1 MISKKLLCISILVTT
16 TIILGCGSS
25 NKIVDVSKLSVDRNI
40 EITGPQFNI
49 SFNDSNDFQLIVS
62 MGGGGS
68 SNSPSLKALS
78 SIKDIV
84 FNIYDKNNKLI
95 KQLITDNIT
104 KSGIQN
110 SETGNTS
117 LMGSA
122 GVEFPKY
129 NITDSF
135 IPFYAEAYFRTNDGA
150 LMRKA
155 TFPMLKLS
163 GKSISINITG
173 KPAFEEFHFDVKLLR
188 NFEETHGEFLSTSEL
203 YRLEIFDSTNS
214 KVYSTFEDRFFAP
227 IFNNVEPI
235 KVGEKKFLAFDIKM
249 KHYKTGKKLP
259 DGNYRVEF
267 TIPCKPEP
275 YIFKQIM
282 LLTTL
287 K

>member
-117 LMGSA
+117 
-122 GVEFPKY
+122 
-129 NITDSF
+129 
-135 IPFYAEAYFRTNDGA
+135 
-150 LMRKA
+150 
-155 TFPMLKLS
+155 
-163 GKSISINITG
+163 
-173 KPAFEEFHFDVKLLR
+173 
-188 NFEETHGEFLSTSEL
+188 
-203 YRLEIFDSTNS
+203 
-214 KVYSTFEDRFFAP
+214 
-227 IFNNVEPI
+227 
-235 KVGEKKFLAFDIKM
+235 
-249 KHYKTGKKLP
+249 
-259 DGNYRVEF
+259 
-267 TIPCKPEP
+267 
-275 YIFKQIM
+275 
-282 LLTTL
+282 
-287 K
+287 